1 LSICANLS
9 RVSASTNSGT
19 TSAIIVP
26 VAPTYGERFLD
37 EQKEHLFRR
46 ESCGQLELDTMIGRA
61 ELLQTLVDVITYL
74 PIVEKFAFAK
84 SSYQIS
90 LREKLLQCIDGPSR

>member
-1 LSICANLS
+1 
-9 RVSASTNSGT
+9 
-19 TSAIIVP
+19 
-26 VAPTYGERFLD
+26 
-37 EQKEHLFRR
+37 
-46 ESCGQLELDTMIGRA
+46 MIGRA

-90 LREKLLQCIDGPSR
+90 LREKDPATDVGGIGRWLNA